1 MKELNI
7 KQKISVLALIISI
20 SGIIGWIYEV
30 FFYYLNSGLK
40 EVYMRGPNFLPWI
53 NIYAWGSLLIILTTY
68 KFKDKPLLVFLISLI
83 STGLLEFFSGYILYG
98 VLGLTRQWDYNVEIL
113 NFGNI
118 GGYVCLRSVL
128 VFAFAGLFIIYV
140 LLPFLIKLV
149 KSKHFNIIFII
160 SIILCSIF
168 LIDELYNL
176 IFANL
181 LHLPNA
187 EQIYTGIGIKYIHFS

>member
-1 MKELNI
+1 MK
-7 KQKISVLALIISI
+7 KYDVKTKIGIILMLISI
-20 SGIIGWIYEV
+20 SGLFGFIYE
-30 FFYYLNSGLK
+30 FIFYYFNGGMK
-40 EVYMRGPNFLPWI
+40 EFYWCGGNFLPWI
-53 NIYAWGSLLIILTTY
+53 NIYAIGALLIIFLSY
-68 KFKDKPLLVFLISLI
+68 KYRKKPLKVLLISII
-83 STGLLEFFSGYILYG
+83 STGLLELISGYLIYELINK
-98 VLGLTRQWDYNVEIL
+98 RFWDYNTEIL